1 MDKINYLCRYH
12 NLIEKMEKKKE
23 YIAFCNERAGSIPGP
38 SYGERMNNPS
48 PSHEAP
54 FVKWVYSAIDAE
66 GELKKME
73 EKAKSARQEIETSIA
88 GLEDETLQMIL
99 IYRYIDWLSWT
110 EISNKVYCSLASVYR
125 KHRDAIEKLIVP
137 DSM

>member
-12 NLIEKMEKKKE
+12 NLIGKIEKKKE

-38 SYGERMNNPS
+38 SYGERMNNPI
-48 PSHEAP
+48 PSLEAP
-54 FVKWVYSAIDAE
+54 FVKWVYRAIYAE
-66 GELKKME
+66 GELKRLE

-88 GLEDETLQMIL
+88 ALEDETLQMIL
-99 IYRYIDWLSWT
+99 IYRYIDWLSWI
-110 EISNKVYCSLASVYR
+110 EISNKVYCSLASVYK

>member
-12 NLIEKMEKKKE
+12 NLIGKIEKKKE

-48 PSHEAP
+48 PSLEAP
-54 FVKWVYSAIDAE
+54 FVKWVYRAIDAE
-66 GELKKME
+66 GELKRLE
-73 EKAKSARQEIETSIA
+73 EKAKSARQKIETSIA
-88 GLEDETLQMIL
+88 ALEDETLQMIL
-99 IYRYIDWLSWT
+99 IYRYIDWLSWI
-110 EISNKVYCSLASVYR
+110 EISNKVYCSLASVNK
-125 KHRDAIEKLIVP
+125 KHRDTIEKLIVP

>member
-38 SYGERMNNPS
+38 SYGERINNPS

-54 FVKWVYSAIDAE
+54 FVKWVYRAIDAE
-66 GELKKME
+66 GELKKLE
-73 EKAKSARQEIETSIA
+73 EKATNARQEIETSIA

-99 IYRYIDWLSWT
+99 VYRYIDWLSWI
-110 EISNKVYCSLASVYR
+110 EISNKVYCSLSSVYR

>member
-1 MDKINYLCRYH
+1 MDKRTYLCRYH
-12 NLIEKMEKKKE
+12 DLIEKIEKKKE

-48 PSHEAP
+48 PSLEAP
-54 FVKWVYSAIDAE
+54 FVKWVYRAIDAE
-66 GELKKME
+66 EELKGLE
-73 EKAKSARQEIETSIA
+73 EKARSARQEIETAIA
-88 GLEDETLQMIL
+88 GLEDETLQVIL
-99 IYRYIDWLSWT
+99 VYRYIDWLSWV